1 MEETRLRAS
10 ERLRVLFKAEI
21 TESLEN
27 EATELIR
34 KRRVLDFLIQ
44 SGRVSAKVHDEQ
56 SRPGR
61 IEILFPQ
68 ISDEKWDELFS
79 DFAQESYF
87 LAKFLIGKVPHK
99 TESVFTSH
107 GLELVPSSLEQ
118 IRIRY
123 NGSDIKAFDAATTAV
138 VIKLVEKIES
148 EPFSLIVLRG
158 RGRDE
163 TISELQRLRTL
174 LREKKNFK
182 SEIRYQDVAYEP
194 APPLTNTIDRFWTHG
209 KDLEELEYNLR
220 ADELPASILKWLDA
234 MPLSGLEEHVD
245 YLLEEAYEKVARLA
259 QGYGLGLS
267 QS

>member
-10 ERLRVLFKAEI
+10 ERLRVLFKGMISDE
-21 TESLEN
+21 LEN
-27 EATELIR
+27 AATELIR

-61 IEILFPQ
+61 VEILFPQ
-68 ISDEKWDELFS
+68 ISDEKWDELFAI
-79 DFAQESYF
+79 FAQQSYF
-87 LAKFLIGKVPHK
+87 LAKFLIGKVPLK
-99 TESVFTSH
+99 TEDVFTSH

-118 IRIRY
+118 IRIRV
-123 NGSDIKAFDAATTAV
+123 NGSDLETLDAAATAV
-138 VIKLVEKIES
+138 VIKMIEKIEA

-182 SEIRYQDVAYEP
+182 SEISYQDVNYEP
-194 APPLTNTIDRFWTHG
+194 APPLTTTVDRFWTHG
-209 KDLEELEYNLR
+209 KDVDELEYNLR
-220 ADELPASILKWLDA
+220 ADELPASILKWLDV
-234 MPLSGLEEHVD
+234 MPLNGLEEHVD
-245 YLLEEAYEKVARLA
+245 FLLEEAYEKVARLA
-259 QGYGLGLS
+259 QGYGLGLT
-267 QS
+267 QN